1 MQALVVDDSATMRQ
15 ILREYL
21 KKLGFAVTE
30 AANGREALDV
40 LKGMPTA
47 DLVLVDWNM
56 PEMDG
61 VSFVR
66 AVRADPSYAA
76 LPLLMVTTNTELSQ
90 VSTALEAGANEYIM
104 KPFTREMIREK
115 IELLGFPKAEP
126 MSKKRILIVDDSV
139 VIRRSLANALA
150 RDADLEVVGSAS
162 NGRIALMKIPL
173 LHPDVVTLDVEMPDM
188 DGLQAL
194 AEIRKRYPQLPVIML
209 SEPTDRG
216 VAATLDALTLGA
228 KDYVTKPDIA
238 MNADDGLQILSDELA
253 AKIVLHCPGA
263 IHQSPPPKSRARI
276 PPDGTSLGTTVNAAA
291 PRVDV
296 LAIAVSTGGPNALM
310 DLIPRFPAD
319 FPVPILIV
327 QHMPPIFTKLLAE
340 RLAAKCKIRVTEAG
354 MHQTVLA
361 GGAWI
366 APGNFHMVVEID
378 NGSVRI

>member
-1 MQALVVDDSATMRQ
+1 
-15 ILREYL
+15 
-21 KKLGFAVTE
+21 
-30 AANGREALDV
+30 
-40 LKGMPTA
+40 
-47 DLVLVDWNM
+47 
-56 PEMDG
+56 
-61 VSFVR
+61 
-66 AVRADPSYAA
+66 
-76 LPLLMVTTNTELSQ
+76 
-90 VSTALEAGANEYIM
+90 
-104 KPFTREMIREK
+104 
-115 IELLGFPKAEP
+115 

-173 LHPDVVTLDVEMPDM
+173 LRPDVVTLDVEMPDM

-194 AEIRKRYPQLPVIML
+194 VEIRKRYPQLPVIML

-263 IHQSPPPKSRARI
+263 IHQSPPPKSRAGI
-276 PPDGTSLGTTVNAAA
+276 PPDGTSPGTTVNAAA

-340 RLAAKCKIRVTEAG
+340 RLAAKCKIRVTEAS

-378 NGSVRI
+378 NGLVRVRTQDDPAENFCRPSADVLFRSVAEVYGAGVLAVVMTGMGQDGLRGCETIHAAGGQIVVQDEASSVVWGMPGLIVKAGIADQILPLRALGGEIMDRVSRHRPYPLGQANDGHMGSARPEQRWR

>member
-1 MQALVVDDSATMRQ
+1 
-15 ILREYL
+15 
-21 KKLGFAVTE
+21 
-30 AANGREALDV
+30 
-40 LKGMPTA
+40 
-47 DLVLVDWNM
+47 
-56 PEMDG
+56 
-61 VSFVR
+61 
-66 AVRADPSYAA
+66 
-76 LPLLMVTTNTELSQ
+76 
-90 VSTALEAGANEYIM
+90 
-104 KPFTREMIREK
+104 
-115 IELLGFPKAEP
+115 

-173 LHPDVVTLDVEMPDM
+173 LRPDVVTLDVEMPDM

-276 PPDGTSLGTTVNAAA
+276 PPDDTSPGATVNAAA

-340 RLAAKCKIRVTEAG
+340 RLAAKCKIRVTEAS

-378 NGSVRI
+378 NGLVRIRTQDDPAENFCRPSADVLFRSVAEVYGAGVLAVVMTGMGQDGLRGCETIHAAGGQIVVQDEASSVVWGMPGLIVKAGIADQILPLRALGGEIMDRVSRHRPYPLGQANDGHMRSARPEQRWR

>member
-1 MQALVVDDSATMRQ
+1 
-15 ILREYL
+15 
-21 KKLGFAVTE
+21 
-30 AANGREALDV
+30 
-40 LKGMPTA
+40 
-47 DLVLVDWNM
+47 
-56 PEMDG
+56 
-61 VSFVR
+61 
-66 AVRADPSYAA
+66 
-76 LPLLMVTTNTELSQ
+76 
-90 VSTALEAGANEYIM
+90 
-104 KPFTREMIREK
+104 
-115 IELLGFPKAEP
+115 

-139 VIRRSLANALA
+139 VIRRSLANALT

-263 IHQSPPPKSRARI
+263 MHQSPPPKSRARI
-276 PPDGTSLGTTVNAAA
+276 PPDGTSPGTTVNAAA

-327 QHMPPIFTKLLAE
+327 QHMPPMFTKLLAE
-340 RLAAKCKIRVTEAG
+340 RLAAKCKIRVTEAS

-378 NGSVRI
+378 NGLVRIRTQDDPAENFCRPSADVLFRSVAEVYGAGVLAVVMTGMGQDGLRGCETIHAAGGQIVVQDEASSVVWGMPGLIVKAGIADQILPLRALGGEIMDRVSRHRPYPLGQANDGHMRSARPEQRWR

>member
-1 MQALVVDDSATMRQ
+1 
-15 ILREYL
+15 
-21 KKLGFAVTE
+21 
-30 AANGREALDV
+30 
-40 LKGMPTA
+40 
-47 DLVLVDWNM
+47 
-56 PEMDG
+56 
-61 VSFVR
+61 
-66 AVRADPSYAA
+66 
-76 LPLLMVTTNTELSQ
+76 
-90 VSTALEAGANEYIM
+90 
-104 KPFTREMIREK
+104 
-115 IELLGFPKAEP
+115 

-209 SEPTDRG
+209 SDPTDRG

-276 PPDGTSLGTTVNAAA
+276 PPDGTSPGTTVNAAA

-340 RLAAKCKIRVTEAG
+340 RLAAKCKIRVTEAC

-378 NGSVRI
+378 NGSVRIRTQDDPPENFCRPSADVLFRSVVEVYGARVLAVVMTGMGQDGLRGCEKIHAAGGQIVVQDEASSVVWGMPGLIVKAGIADQILPLQALGGEIMDRVSRHRPYQLGQANDGHMRSAIPEQRWR